1 MRGKSSWFVLATLL
15 LSGTHAL
22 AQGNV
27 AAGKTV
33 FENQCASCH
42 PVEPGKQ
49 GFGPSLAG
57 VFNRQS
63 GTLPGFTF
71 TQAMTNAHLIW
82 DAKTLDEFLA
92 SSTQKV
98 PGTSMPVSLP
108 NPAAR
113 ADVIAYLDTLGQAA
127 APAATPATQAV
138 IAPVGQGPSQDE
150 LLRAASD
157 SSSWLS
163 ASKDYAGQRFVD
175 LNQINAGNAAGL
187 RAVCI
192 YRSNNAN
199 PTQTNPLVYNGVMYL
214 TIDQSIVAIDAATC
228 RERWTYNWRVRD
240 QVLSPTNR
248 GVALKDGRVIRGT
261 ADGYL
266 IAVDM
271 EKGTPEPQDRRR
283 GQEPVS
289 QHATAHCWRPH
300 HLRTG
305 GRRLGCQEL
314 DRRLQA

>member
-1 MRGKSSWFVLATLL
+1 MRDKSSWFVLAALL
-15 LSGTHAL
+15 LSGNHVL

-42 PVEPGKQ
+42 SAEPGKQ
-49 GFGPSLAG
+49 GFGPSLAAVMG
-57 VFNRQS
+57 RQS
-63 GTLPGFTF
+63 GTLPGYNYTP
-71 TQAMTNAHLIW
+71 AMVNAHLTW

-98 PGTSMPVSLP
+98 PGTSSPVSLP
-108 NPAAR
+108 KQPPR

-157 SSSWLS
+157 TSSWLS

-192 YRSNNAN
+192 YRAN
-199 PTQTNPLVYNGVMYL
+199 SATPTQTNPLVYNGVMYL

-228 RERWTYNWRVRD
+228 RERWTYNWQVKD

-248 GVALKDGRVIRGT
+248 GRSNSSRTLFARLRSRLSKPSVN
-261 ADGYL
+261 
-266 IAVDM
+266 
-271 EKGTPEPQDRRR
+271 
-283 GQEPVS
+283 
-289 QHATAHCWRPH
+289 RP
-300 HLRTG
+300 
-305 GRRLGCQEL
+305 
-314 DRRLQA
+314 